1 MAKLQDTN
9 IIRCKY
15 FIYHIDGRYF
25 FKKFWIQK
33 CIPLSLPS
41 FNGKCRVG
49 QEVKTPPFHGGITG
63 SSPVRGTKK
72 PFSNERL
79 FLFCIMITVYVLLS
93 LKDNATY
100 VGMALD
106 AVKRLKEH
114 NSGKNHYTK
123 GHLPWKII
131 YTEEQHDWQT
141 ARVREK
147 YLKSTAGKKWLQKY
161 FNDHRGIT
169 GSLPA

>member
-1 MAKLQDTN
+1 
-9 IIRCKY
+9 
-15 FIYHIDGRYF
+15 
-25 FKKFWIQK
+25 
-33 CIPLSLPS
+33 
-41 FNGKCRVG
+41 
-49 QEVKTPPFHGGITG
+49 
-63 SSPVRGTKK
+63 
-72 PFSNERL
+72 
-79 FLFCIMITVYVLLS
+79 MITVYVLLS

-161 FNDHRGIT
+161 FNDNEIRICSTERIALAWLIAGQETLMGRRFLFVKLI
-169 GSLPA
+169 

>member
-1 MAKLQDTN
+1 M
-9 IIRCKY
+9 
-15 FIYHIDGRYF
+15 
-25 FKKFWIQK
+25 
-33 CIPLSLPS
+33 PS

-123 GHLPWKII
+123 GHLPWK
-131 YTEEQHDWQT
+131 
-141 ARVREK
+141 
-147 YLKSTAGKKWLQKY
+147 
-161 FNDHRGIT
+161 RGIT
-169 GSLPA
+169 GPCLLDAVRQGVPYVVLKKPFSNERLFL